1 MSTFRFDLNE
11 EYSKR
16 LEKMAEEAKMNIQD
30 FIRYKLFG
38 EKTIFTVEE
47 AIRRIQTGDFDGKEF
62 TLPDV
67 FGEEWTLEKGPSGTL
82 PIYHSPPRA
91 GNPPCSRPPD
101 QPSDRLHLSQDRSE
115 NHVLTARKAAA
126 GLNPAAAF
134 ARLFDFLIRSI

>member
-82 PIYHSPPRA
+82 GRNFYRYITAHPELGIRHFPGRQINRRTVYIYHKT
-91 GNPPCSRPPD
+91 
-101 QPSDRLHLSQDRSE
+101 E
-115 NHVLTARKAAA
+115 VKIT
-126 GLNPAAAF
+126 F
-134 ARLFDFLIRSI
+134 